1 MEQNEELYEIEV
13 VYKSPP
19 FSSMKRV
26 KSPEDIVMVFREL
39 ITEEKIDYK
48 EFFVVALLNRANALL
63 GVSKISVGS
72 ACGIDV
78 NVREIFQLALKINAT
93 GIILCHNHPS
103 GNLNPS
109 NADITMTK
117 RIISVCGF
125 CDLVL
130 LDHILLTKEGYTSL
144 MEMI

>member
-72 ACGIDV
+72 AV
-78 NVREIFQLALKINAT
+78 VLMLMSEKYSSWLLK
-93 GIILCHNHPS
+93 PMQ
-103 GNLNPS
+103 P
-109 NADITMTK
+109 
-117 RIISVCGF
+117 
-125 CDLVL
+125 
-130 LDHILLTKEGYTSL
+130 E
-144 MEMI
+144 